1 MRDEM
6 DDSAGRLG
14 VPPASREPVFN
25 IPVIV
30 LAFLAALAGVHLVR
44 TYLLTQ
50 PQDIELLVRAAFIPA
65 RYTLPGGMDVF
76 AYTSPLTY
84 SLLHGG
90 MAHLL
95 VNSVW
100 LAAFGSPLA
109 ARIGPLRFV
118 AFWSVTALAAVA
130 LHYVMHP
137 GEPVPVIGASGSI
150 SGMMG
155 AAARFGFA
163 RPSRGGG
170 FTGQVLPIR
179 SALSSR
185 TVMTFL
191 AVWFAVNLATG
202 LIGMA
207 DGPQI
212 AWEAHIGGFLA
223 GFLLVSLFV
232 PNRLG
237 KGS

>member
-1 MRDEM
+1 MRDDEE
-6 DDSAGRLG
+6 DSAGRLD
-14 VPPASREPVFN
+14 VLPARHEPVFN
-25 IPVIV
+25 IPAIV
-30 LAFLAALAGVHLVR
+30 LAFLAAMAGIHLVR
-44 TYLLTQ
+44 TSLLTQ
-50 PQDIELLVRAAFIPA
+50 PQDIELLVRTAFIPA
-65 RYTLPGGMDVF
+65 RYTLLGGMDVF

-90 MAHLL
+90 MAHLV

-109 ARIGPLRFV
+109 ARVGVVRFV
-118 AFWSVTALAAVA
+118 LFWAVTALAAVA
-130 LHYVMHP
+130 LHYAMHA

-163 RPSRGGG
+163 RPARGGG
-170 FTGQVLPIR
+170 FPGPVLSIR
-179 SALSSR
+179 RTLTSR
-185 TVMTFL
+185 MVLTFL
-191 AVWFAVNLATG
+191 GVWFAVNLLTG
-202 LIGMA
+202 LIGMV

-223 GFLLVSLFV
+223 GFLLVALFV
-232 PNRLG
+232 PDRS
-237 KGS
+237 GSL